1 LSLLSHGFK
10 DFSRNKKNII
20 LFSFIVLCTKGF
32 FFLFYW
38 VDFINFYLG
47 GTFHIANEKGGMYV
61 VYIGAFLVRTKKMFF
76 KKSFKLFTEN

>member
-1 LSLLSHGFK
+1 MVLRISVGIRK
-10 DFSRNKKNII
+10 I
-20 LFSFIVLCTKGF
+20 LFCLVLLYYVQKVFFSF
-32 FFLFYW
+32 FFWF
-38 VDFINFYLG
+38 DFINFYLG